1 MGEDNIPVTN
11 PDVAAAY
18 DTIREAREQA
28 LRLQQ
33 RLRGVAAFIGR
44 VRPSSRRQP
53 PRPRRDRRYLE
64 REPHLG
70 RSSKVGDLPCARLQE
85 NATDGACPYL

>member
-11 PDVAAAY
+11 PDVAAANA
-18 DTIREAREQA
+18 TIREAREQA

-44 VRPSSRRQP
+44 VRPSSRRRP
-53 PRPRRDRRYLE
+53 PRPRRGRR
-64 REPHLG
+64 
-70 RSSKVGDLPCARLQE
+70 
-85 NATDGACPYL
+85 

>member
-1 MGEDNIPVTN
+1 VRLFIGASGVPMTDDNIAVTDLD

-18 DTIREAREQA
+18 ATIREAREQA

-44 VRPSSRRQP
+44 ARPPARRQP
-53 PRPRRDRRYLE
+53 HLPRRDRR
-64 REPHLG
+64 
-70 RSSKVGDLPCARLQE
+70 
-85 NATDGACPYL
+85 